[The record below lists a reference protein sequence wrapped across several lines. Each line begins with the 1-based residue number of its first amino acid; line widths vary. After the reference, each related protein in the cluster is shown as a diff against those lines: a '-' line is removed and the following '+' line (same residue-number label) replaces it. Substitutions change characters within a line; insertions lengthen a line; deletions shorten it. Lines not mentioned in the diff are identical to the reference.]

1 MNLTRT
7 GFIPTRGFDRE
18 SHQDG
23 ASDENF
29 STSSGQALS
38 SSLSSTSVVVSRS
51 FPGELA
57 SLSIDDDDVDDD
69 DDDDANDDDDDDDA
83 NDDDDASDAGKRG
96 EERR

>member
-29 STSSGQALS
+29 STSSGQALA
-38 SSLSSTSVVVSRS
+38 SSLSSTSVVVSLS
-51 FPGELA
+51 FPVELA
-57 SLSIDDDDVDDD
+57 LLSIDDDDDDNND
-69 DDDDANDDDDDDDA
+69 NDDANDDVDP
-83 NDDDDASDAGKRG
+83 NAGKRG
-96 EERR
+96 KERR